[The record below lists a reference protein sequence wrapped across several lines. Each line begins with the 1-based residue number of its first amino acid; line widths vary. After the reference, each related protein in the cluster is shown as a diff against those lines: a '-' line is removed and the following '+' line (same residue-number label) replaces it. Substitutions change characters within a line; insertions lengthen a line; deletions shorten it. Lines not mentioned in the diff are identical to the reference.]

1 MTSVTTESQSRMP
14 PALVCGLA
22 GAVLFQFFGI
32 NTHGDINASSL
43 FSWWVFKWVGPSPEM
58 PDGVIILGL
67 SGWLFVRNLHRQA
80 PGPREDAGWLPLAAM
95 LGGLALHAVG
105 YALQQPCVSIVA
117 LLLFTR
123 GVLVFAGG
131 RRWGRAAAFPLP
143 FLLFA
148 VPVGFLDAMGFHLRL
163 WVIEA
168 GIAQALLVGYLSLRS
183 WRLRVAVL
191 VLSLPAVFIVN
202 ALRNAAIVFVAEWF
216 GRAAGERAPTWFGF
230 LVFVIVLGLMLAA
243 LAMLRKFDAKK
254 PAVQSVVEIAPGST
268 VPLPAAW
275 RVPVMVVLAA
285 AGVAALAVWL
295 DALPPLLQVH

>member
-1 MTSVTTESQSRMP
+1 V
-14 PALVCGLA
+14 
-22 GAVLFQFFGI
+22 VLFQFFG
-32 NTHGDINASSL
+32 NGAHGDIHTSSL
-43 FSWWVFKWVGPSPEM
+43 FYWWVFQWVGPSPKM

-67 SGWLFVRNLHRQA
+67 SVWLFVRNLRRQA
-80 PGPREDAGWLPLAAM
+80 SGPREDGGWLPLAAM

-105 YALQQPCVSIVA
+105 YALQQPGVSIVA

-131 RRWGRAAAFPLP
+131 LRWGRAAAFPLP

-148 VPVGFLDAMGFHLRL
+148 VPMGFLDAMGFHLRL

-183 WRLRVAVL
+183 WRLRAAAL

-202 ALRNAAIVFVAEWF
+202 AVRNAAIAFVAQWF
-216 GRAAGERAPTWFGF
+216 GRAAGERVPVWFGF
-230 LVFVIVLGLMLAA
+230 LVFVLVLGLMLAA

-254 PAVQSVVEIAPGST
+254 TAVQPVVEVAPGST
-268 VPLPAAW
+268 APLPAAW
-275 RVPVMVVLAA
+275 RVPVIIVLAA
-285 AGVAALAVWL
+285 AGVAALAWRL
-295 DALPPLLQVH
+295 GALPPLLQVH